1 MQVLRALGTRAKT
14 VAELSKELGV
24 HGVTLRYHL
33 GLLMAQ
39 GLVES
44 GAAPGTRRQGRPAT
58 LYRLSNRAIVP
69 GFPERHFDLL
79 ARISLAT
86 LVDTVGEG
94 TASVR
99 LRGRGS
105 LVGQF
110 LIKDAAAK
118 AHIDRWTPEAF
129 ERVVLNG
136 LFPDFGIACEVVSR
150 DPDRLTYRSFT
161 CPFLEIAT
169 EVPALVCDA
178 LDDGFHAGLDEAL
191 GGVRTERVACMGHG
205 DSHCQYVVRWLGDA
219 PPRPARPRQRSS
231 RSSVRLPERSTP
243 RRRATSKGQSGRSSP
258 RDDRG
263 GKEMP

>member
-1 MQVLRALGTRAKT
+1 
-14 VAELSKELGV
+14 VAELSKEVGV

-44 GAAPGTRRQGRPAT
+44 GAAPGTRRKGRPAT
-58 LYRLSNRAIVP
+58 LYRLSNRTIVP
-69 GFPERHFDLL
+69 GYPERHFDLL

-86 LVDTVGEG
+86 LVETVGEE
-94 TASVR
+94 TASGR
-99 LRGRGS
+99 LRRRGS
-105 LVGQF
+105 LMGRF
-110 LIKDAAAK
+110 LITDAAAK

-150 DPDRLTYRSFT
+150 EPDRLTYRSFT

-178 LDDGFHAGLDEAL
+178 LDGGFHAGIDEAL
-191 GGVRTERVACMGHG
+191 GGARTERIACMGHG
-205 DSHCQYVVRWLGDA
+205 EAHCEYRVSWTRRSRAPTSRDA
-219 PPRPARPRQRSS
+219 GGRRRSAGSSRGGSRGRPGAKVGSRFPDGQRRTRRSS
-231 RSSVRLPERSTP
+231 
-243 RRRATSKGQSGRSSP
+243 
-258 RDDRG
+258 
-263 GKEMP
+263 